1 MTSLVEHLEV
11 TAADSMS
18 RCTECGRCVE
28 VCPIVPLV
36 ELTNAQPRELVG
48 QVKRLTSGE
57 SYSAEAR
64 RWTESCNGSGQCNAA
79 CPEGINVR
87 QWLSIAKLKLK
98 MELPEADRAA
108 NAATQFRRM
117 AQAVHLI
124 ASMQVPSEDLKRILA
139 PAKSRK
145 SDLVFYYGCNVLR
158 SPHIIFNV
166 MDILDAVDL
175 EYEVLGGTANC
186 CGVVQFM
193 SGDLG
198 TYERIAPKTYGSLT
212 AMGAQKVISWCPT
225 CQLQFKETY
234 HDHARP
240 EFGVEHIA
248 EFLASQ
254 RELIAARIV
263 KPLRKRAVIHE
274 HGGVRGVVES
284 TRLLMELIPG
294 LEIVDVAQNRD
305 FGYQC
310 SRVAQYPEQ
319 QNEVH
324 RIIAEN
330 AKAAGV
336 DLIITIYHGCHRQLC
351 GAEGQYPYEVKNFT
365 DVLAEAMGRGR
376 PDLYKAYKIGG
387 DVFEAVN
394 SASEFL
400 QQNGVKIQGHE
411 ELLRQEIFGEPGISG
426 ITGLKPATGSFST

>member
-1 MTSLVEHLEV
+1 MSELLEYLDS
-11 TAADSMS
+11 TAADLLS

-36 ELTNAQPRELVG
+36 ELADAKPAEVIA
-48 QVKRLTSGE
+48 QVKRLTEGK

-64 RWTESCNGSGQCNAA
+64 RFTEACNGSGQCNAA

-98 MELPEADRAA
+98 TELPEAERSL
-108 NAATQFRRM
+108 NSGQQFRRM
-117 AQAVHLI
+117 AQALHLL
-124 ASMQVPSEDLKRILA
+124 ASMQLPSEDLKRILA
-139 PAKSRK
+139 PAKSRTA
-145 SDLVFYYGCNVLR
+145 DLVFYYGCNVLR

-166 MDILDAVDL
+166 MDVLDALDL

-193 SGDLG
+193 AGDLK
-198 TYERIAPKTYGSLT
+198 TYERIAPKTYGALSG
-212 AMGAQKVISWCPT
+212 MGAKTVISWCPT
-225 CQLQFKETY
+225 CQLQFGETY
-234 HDHARP
+234 HDYARP
-240 EFGVEHIA
+240 SFDVGHVA
-248 EFLASQ
+248 EFLAGY
-254 RELIAARIV
+254 RDKIAERIV
-263 KPLRKRAVIHE
+263 KPLPKRAVIHE
-274 HGGVRGVVES
+274 HGGVKGVVES
-284 TRLLMELIPG
+284 TRRLMEIIPG
-294 LEIVDVAQNRD
+294 LQIVDVPQNRE

-310 SRVAQYPEQ
+310 SRVAQYPEK

-365 DVLAEAMGRGR
+365 DVLAEALGAGR

-387 DVFEAVN
+387 DVYEAIR
-394 SASEFL
+394 SAGSYLE
-400 QQNGVKIQGHE
+400 QNGVRVKGMDDLLQR
-411 ELLRQEIFGEPGISG
+411 ELFGEPGISG
-426 ITGLKPATGSFST
+426 SPSRSEEGSFST